1 MTYIPIISLTLFSKL
16 FLKKFRRFFPNFLIY
31 LSMIYNGK
39 TLDESGFQEL
49 CSYWQNALRL
59 NDWDIEFTRVFSV
72 SEFNNTAEVWGECEV
87 DGSMMEAHVR
97 ILNIDKVDK
106 DFGMEHTIVHELLH
120 ITLNDLDI
128 CDCDYEIEE
137 RIINTIAKCLIK
149 LKGGS

>member
-1 MTYIPIISLTLFSKL
+1 
-16 FLKKFRRFFPNFLIY
+16 
-31 LSMIYNGK
+31 MIYNGK

-72 SEFNNTAEVWGECEV
+72 SEFRNTAEVYGECEV

-97 ILNIDKVDK
+97 ILDIDKVDK

>member
-1 MTYIPIISLTLFSKL
+1 
-16 FLKKFRRFFPNFLIY
+16 
-31 LSMIYNGK
+31 MIYNGK
-39 TLDESGFQEL
+39 ILDEGGFQEL

-72 SEFNNTAEVWGECEV
+72 KEFDNTGEVYGECEV
-87 DGSMMEAHVR
+87 DGPMMEAHVK
-97 ILNIDKVDK
+97 ILDTDKVDK
-106 DFGMEHTIVHELLH
+106 DFDMEHTIVHELLH

-149 LKGGS
+149 LREGS